1 MKDLPRLLIVDDERN
16 AREGLRRAFSDGF
29 EIYTAESV
37 AAAKTILEEEP
48 IDVIL
53 LDLRLGKESGFD
65 LLEFSRSLPTAPVCV
80 IMTAYGS
87 VDNAVEAIKRGAYD
101 YVTKPLDLGKLEII
115 LRRAVR
121 SRQVET
127 ENQNLREQLGWKFG
141 LERII
146 GKSAAMVPVL
156 EKIRQVAGSRAT
168 VLLEGESGTGKEL
181 AAHALH
187 LASPRRAYPFVAVH
201 CAALSPQLLE
211 SELFGHERGAFTG
224 ALEKRIGRF
233 EEAHRGTIFLDEIG
247 EIDASTQVKLLR
259 VLGEKTIQRVGSN
272 KAIPVDVRVIAATN
286 RDLERMV
293 AEGAFREDLFFRLNV
308 VRIVLPP
315 LRERKE
321 DLPLLIQA
329 FVGEFARENGKRISG
344 LTKDAEKL
352 LYQYDWPGNVRE
364 LRMALEHG
372 VVMAQGA
379 WITPEDLPDRIRFP
393 SALRPARGIGSAPM
407 TLREAE
413 KQWILQA
420 LHSCGGNRSEAA
432 RKLGISRKTLLRK
445 IAGAPPPDGSSS
457 R

>member
-1 MKDLPRLLIVDDERN
+1 MHELPGLLIVDDERN
-16 AREGLRRAFSDGF
+16 AREGLRRAFSEEF
-29 EIYTAESV
+29 ETYTAEGV
-37 AAAKTILEEEP
+37 AAAKSVLEDEV
-48 IDVIL
+48 IDVVL
-53 LDLRLGKESGFD
+53 LDLRLGKESGLD
-65 LLEFSRSLPTAPVCV
+65 LLEFCRSLPTSPVCV

-101 YVTKPLDLGKLEII
+101 YVTKPLDLGKLEIV

-141 LERII
+141 LDRII
-146 GKSAAMVPVL
+146 AKSAAMIPIV

-187 LASPRRAYPFVAVH
+187 LLSPRHGFPFVAVH

-233 EEAHRGTIFLDEIG
+233 EEAQRGTIFLDEIG
-247 EIDASTQVKLLR
+247 EIDATTQVKLLR
-259 VLGEKTIQRVGSN
+259 VLGERTIQRVGSN
-272 KAIPVDVRVIAATN
+272 KGIPIDVRVIAATN
-286 RDLERMV
+286 RNLEEMV
-293 AEGAFREDLFFRLNV
+293 ADGTFREDLFFRLNV

-321 DLPLLIQA
+321 DLPLLFQA
-329 FVGEFARENGKRISG
+329 FISEFARENGKRVSG
-344 LTKDAEKL
+344 LTKEAEKL
-352 LYQYDWPGNVRE
+352 LCQYDWPGNVRE

-372 VVMAQGA
+372 VVMAQGLL
-379 WITPEDLPDRIRFP
+379 ITPEDLPERIRVP
-393 SALRPARGIGSAPM
+393 SILRSARDIPALSM

-413 KQWILQA
+413 KQWILRALQA
-420 LHSCGGNRSEAA
+420 CGGNRSEAA

-445 IAGAPPPDGSSS
+445 IADLPLEDQAL
-457 R
+457 

>member
-1 MKDLPRLLIVDDERN
+1 MNDLPVLLIVDDERN
-16 AREGLRRAFSDGF
+16 AREGLRRAFSEDF
-29 EIYTAESV
+29 ETYTAE
-37 AAAKTILEEEP
+37 AAPAAKSILENEA
-48 IDVIL
+48 IDVVL
-53 LDLRLGKESGFD
+53 LDLRLGKESGLD
-65 LLEFSRSLPTAPVCV
+65 LLEFSRNLPTSPSCV

-101 YVTKPLDLGKLEII
+101 YVTKPLDLGKLEIV

-141 LERII
+141 LDRII
-146 GKSAAMVPVL
+146 GKSAVMVPVV

-187 LASPRRAYPFVAVH
+187 LSSPRRALPFVAVH

-224 ALEKRIGRF
+224 ALERRIGRF
-233 EEAHRGTIFLDEIG
+233 EEAQRGTIFLDEIG
-247 EIDASTQVKLLR
+247 EIDAATQVKLLR
-259 VLGEKTIQRVGSN
+259 VLGERTIQRVGSN
-272 KAIPVDVRVIAATN
+272 KAISIDVRIIAATN
-286 RDLERMV
+286 RDLESMV
-293 AEGAFREDLFFRLNV
+293 ADGTFREDLFFRLNV

-321 DLPLLIQA
+321 DLPLLFHTFIS
-329 FVGEFARENGKRISG
+329 EFARENGKRVSG
-344 LTKDAEKL
+344 LTKEAQRL
-352 LYQYDWPGNVRE
+352 LLQYDWPGNVRE

-372 VVMAQGA
+372 VVMAQGTLIA
-379 WITPEDLPDRIRFP
+379 QEDLPERICTP
-393 SALRPARGIGSAPM
+393 SALRPVRDPGPASM

-413 KQWILQA
+413 RQWILQS
-420 LHSCGGNRSEAA
+420 LRSCGGNRSEAA

-445 IAGAPPPDGSSS
+445 IAGAQLEEPTV
-457 R
+457 

>member
-1 MKDLPRLLIVDDERN
+1 MNEHPGLLIVDDERN
-16 AREGLRRAFSDGF
+16 AREGLRRAFSEEF
-29 EIYTAESV
+29 ETYTAEGV
-37 AAAKTILEEEP
+37 AAAKSILEDEA
-48 IDVIL
+48 IDLVL
-53 LDLRLGKESGFD
+53 LDLRLGKESGLD
-65 LLEFSRSLPTAPVCV
+65 LLEFSRNLPTSPACV

-101 YVTKPLDLGKLEII
+101 YVTKPLDLGKLAIV

-146 GKSAAMVPVL
+146 GKSAAMMPVV

-233 EEAHRGTIFLDEIG
+233 EEAQRGTIFLDEIG
-247 EIDASTQVKLLR
+247 EIDATTQVKLLR

-272 KAIPVDVRVIAATN
+272 KAISIDVRVIAATN
-286 RDLERMV
+286 RNLERMV
-293 AEGAFREDLFFRLNV
+293 TDGTFREDLFFRLNV

-321 DLPLLIQA
+321 DLPLLFEA
-329 FVGEFARENGKRISG
+329 FIGEFARENGKRVSG

-352 LYQYDWPGNVRE
+352 LCQYDWPGNVRE

-372 VVMAQGA
+372 VVMTQGSL
-379 WITPEDLPDRIRFP
+379 ITREDLPERICVP
-393 SALRPARGIGSAPM
+393 SALRAAHGTAPASM

-445 IAGAPPPDGSSS
+445 IASVPLEDRAV
-457 R
+457 

>member
-1 MKDLPRLLIVDDERN
+1 MHDLPGLLIVDDERN
-16 AREGLRRAFSDGF
+16 AREGLRRAFSEEF
-29 EIYTAESV
+29 ETYTAESV
-37 AAAKTILEEEP
+37 EVAKRVLEDET
-48 IDVIL
+48 IDVVL
-53 LDLRLGKESGFD
+53 LDLRLGKESGLD
-65 LLEFSRSLPTAPVCV
+65 LLDFSKSLLASPVCV

-101 YVTKPLDLGKLEII
+101 YVTKPLDLGKLEIV

-127 ENQNLREQLGWKFG
+127 ENQNLRQQLGRKFG
-141 LERII
+141 LDRVIARSE
-146 GKSAAMVPVL
+146 AMAPVV

-187 LASPRRAYPFVAVH
+187 LSSPRRTFPFVAVH

-233 EEAHRGTIFLDEIG
+233 EEAQRGTIFLDEIG
-247 EIDASTQVKLLR
+247 EIDATTQIKLLR
-259 VLGEKTIQRVGSN
+259 VLGERIIQRVGSN
-272 KAIPVDVRVIAATN
+272 KAIPIDVRVIAATN
-286 RDLERMV
+286 RNLEQMA
-293 AEGAFREDLFFRLNV
+293 AEGSFREDLFFRLNV

-321 DLPLLIQA
+321 DLLLLCQA
-329 FVGEFARENGKRISG
+329 FISEFAQENGKRVIG
-344 LTKDAEKL
+344 LTKEAERL
-352 LYQYDWPGNVRE
+352 LSHYQWPGNVRE

-372 VVMAQGA
+372 VIMAQGPR
-379 WITPEDLPDRIRFP
+379 ITPEDLPERIRIP
-393 SALRPARGIGSAPM
+393 SILRPLHDLASTAM

-420 LHSCGGNRSEAA
+420 LHSCRGNRSEAA
-432 RKLGISRKTLLRK
+432 RRLGISRKTLLRK
-445 IAGAPPPDGSSS
+445 IAETERNDRVP
-457 R
+457 

>member
-1 MKDLPRLLIVDDERN
+1 MHERPGLLIVDDERN

-29 EIYTAESV
+29 ETYTADGV
-37 AAAKTILEEEP
+37 TAAKSVLENETID
-48 IDVIL
+48 IVL

-65 LLEFSRSLPTAPVCV
+65 LLEFTRNIAGTPLCV

-101 YVTKPLDLGKLEII
+101 YVTKPLDLGKLEIV
-115 LRRAVR
+115 LRRGIR

-141 LERII
+141 LDRII
-146 GKSAAMVPVL
+146 AKSAAMVSVV
-156 EKIRQVAGSRAT
+156 EKIRHVAGSRAT

-187 LASPRRAYPFVAVH
+187 LSSPRCAFPFVAVH

-233 EEAHRGTIFLDEIG
+233 EEAQRGTIFLDEIG
-247 EIDASTQVKLLR
+247 EIDATTQVKLLR
-259 VLGEKTIQRVGSN
+259 VLGERIIQRVGSN
-272 KAIPVDVRVIAATN
+272 KAIPIDVRIIAATN

-293 AEGAFREDLFFRLNV
+293 ADGAFREDLFFRLNV

-321 DLPLLIQA
+321 DLSLLFQA
-329 FVGEFARENGKRISG
+329 FISEFARENGKRVIG
-344 LTKDAEKL
+344 LTKEAEKL
-352 LYQYDWPGNVRE
+352 LCHYDWPGNVRE

-372 VVMAQGA
+372 VVMARGPQ
-379 WITPEDLPDRIRFP
+379 ITPEDLPERIRTP
-393 SALRPARGIGSAPM
+393 SFLRPAREFGPLSM
-407 TLREAE
+407 TLRQAE
-413 KQWILQA
+413 KQWIFQA

-432 RKLGISRKTLLRK
+432 RRLGISRKTLLRK
-445 IAGAPPPDGSSS
+445 IAEVPVEDQAS
-457 R
+457 

>member
-1 MKDLPRLLIVDDERN
+1 MHDLPGLLIVDDERN
-16 AREGLRRAFSDGF
+16 AREGLRRAFSEAF
-29 EIYTAESV
+29 ETYTAEDV
-37 AAAKTILEEEP
+37 EAAKSVLENEA
-48 IDVIL
+48 IDVVL
-53 LDLRLGKESGFD
+53 LDLRLGKESGLD
-65 LLEFSRSLPTAPVCV
+65 LLEFSRNLPTSPVCV
-80 IMTAYGS
+80 MMTAYGS

-101 YVTKPLDLGKLEII
+101 YVTKPLDLGKLEIV

-141 LERII
+141 LDRII
-146 GKSAAMVPVL
+146 ARSAAMVPVV

-187 LASPRRAYPFVAVH
+187 LLSPRHAFPFVAVH

-224 ALEKRIGRF
+224 AVEKRLGRF

-247 EIDASTQVKLLR
+247 EIDATTQIKLLR
-259 VLGEKTIQRVGSN
+259 VLGERVIQRVGSN
-272 KAIPVDVRVIAATN
+272 KAIPIDVRVIAATN
-286 RDLERMV
+286 RSLEQM
-293 AEGAFREDLFFRLNV
+293 AADGSFREDLFFRLNV

-321 DLPLLIQA
+321 DLPFLFQEFI
-329 FVGEFARENGKRISG
+329 GEFARENGKRVSG
-344 LTKDAEKL
+344 LTKEAEKIL
-352 LYQYDWPGNVRE
+352 CDYDWPGNVRE

-372 VVMAQGA
+372 VVMAQGPRV
-379 WITPEDLPDRIRFP
+379 TREDLPERICLP
-393 SALRPARGIGSAPM
+393 SLLRPARDMAPASM

-420 LHSCGGNRSEAA
+420 LRSCGGNRSAAA

-445 IAGAPPPDGSSS
+445 IAEKEQEDRVP
-457 R
+457 